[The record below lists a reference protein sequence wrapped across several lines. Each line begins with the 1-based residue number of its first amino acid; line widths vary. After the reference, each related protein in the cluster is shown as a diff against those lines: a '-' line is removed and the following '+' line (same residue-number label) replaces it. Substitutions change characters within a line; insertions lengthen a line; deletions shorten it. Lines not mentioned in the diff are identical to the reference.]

1 MKTIED
7 LIEYSSIPESLIR
20 AVVEQ
25 IGGWEEFT
33 ERAPE
38 VAEHGA
44 DSGLSGFTLCAD
56 TVKFYASNRDGIRAL
71 ANAQSAGYGDP
82 AIVMVSKFQCL
93 RGESWR
99 EYNLD
104 TVGAVLY
111 SPMPPEELLV
121 DVYYVR
127 VANALAWYALE
138 EVSSAYVDMLEA

>member
-38 VAEHGA
+38 VAAHGA
-44 DSGLSGFTLCAD
+44 DSGFSGFTLYAD
-56 TVKFYASNRDGIRAL
+56 TVKFYTENR
-71 ANAQSAGYGDP
+71 P
-82 AIVMVSKFQCL
+82 AV
-93 RGESWR
+93 
-99 EYNLD
+99 LD
-104 TVGAVLY
+104 LVKNGAVDMETGLISFICEFRCLKGTYDAETSISATLY
-111 SPMPPEELLV
+111 GPQDGQDFDLV
-121 DVYYVR
+121 A
-127 VANALAWYALE
+127 ANALAWYALE